1 MAGSLEGRIAVVT
14 AGGAGIG
21 AATAQLFAEEGA
33 AVVVADLSGRR
44 AEAVAAAIT
53 ARGGRAVS
61 IKMDVADPAAVQATI
76 RLALD
81 TFGRLDVLF
90 NNAGLAEIAPVDEIS
105 LESWNRV
112 IAVTLTGTFLGM
124 KYALPVMRA
133 QAGGAIVNTAS
144 VSGTAG
150 DYGLSSYNAAK
161 AGVINLTRAAAIEN
175 ARHRIRV
182 NCVCPGAVNTRA
194 QEIIDREH
202 ADELRRRQGAAH
214 PLGRNGEP
222 EEIARTVRFLASDEA
237 SFITGAAIVVD
248 GGLTAHTG
256 LPSMLPASR
265 PR

>member
-1 MAGSLEGRIAVVT
+1 MAGSLEGRIAIVT

-21 AATAQLFAEEGA
+21 AATARRFAEEGA

-44 AEAVAAAIT
+44 AAETTAAIA

-61 IKMDVADPAAVQATI
+61 IKMDVADPEGVQATI

-81 TFGRLDVLF
+81 TFGRLDILF
-90 NNAGLAEIAPVDEIS
+90 NNAGMAEPAPLDEIS

-124 KYALPVMRA
+124 KYGLPVMRR
-133 QAGGAIVNTAS
+133 QGGGVIVNTAS
-144 VSGTAG
+144 ISGTGG

-161 AGVINLTRAAAIEN
+161 AGVINLTRAAALEN
-175 ARHRIRV
+175 ARHNIRV
-182 NCVCPGAVNTRA
+182 NCVCPGAINTRA
-194 QEIIDREH
+194 AEILDPGR
-202 ADELRRRQGAAH
+202 ADEVRRVQAAAH
-214 PLGRNGEP
+214 PLGRIGEAS
-222 EEIARTVRFLASDEA
+222 EIASTVRFLASDEA

-256 LPSMLPASR
+256 LPSMLPTS
-265 PR
+265 